1 LIQGRT
7 AVAQKPKYS
16 SPKAFLLIFRLE
28 IMALLACLT
37 AAAFSA
43 AGVLNDTVAPWIYTL
58 AAALGEGILLG
69 AAARLLLRGF
79 SFAMR
84 WTAALTAAFFSLVM
98 TGWLTRGLIGADLSF
113 PIRHQ
118 HPDWGGLVQLLAGGV
133 IATFVLI
140 AFRKRA
146 PKPAPEVEL
155 VKPSVQE
162 PRPAELKPKKNKA
175 GSPVRESRP
184 VRERIRSALRFFRR
198 NNRDAE
204 IRLVGKEEHKCP
216 YCLQPIEARDPRGV
230 VMCPV
235 CRTRHHKDCW
245 DITGMCQVPHY
256 HD

>member
-1 LIQGRT
+1 VTQT
-7 AVAQKPKYS
+7 QKYT

-43 AGVLNDTVAPWIYTL
+43 AGVLNDTVAPWIFTL

-69 AAARLLLRGF
+69 AAARLLFRAF
-79 SFAMR
+79 SFPMR
-84 WTAALTAAFFSLVM
+84 WMAALAAAFFSLVIM
-98 TGWLTRGLIGADLSF
+98 GWLTRGLIGADPSF
-113 PIRHQ
+113 PIQHQ
-118 HPDWGGLVQLLAGGV
+118 HPDWGGLLQMLASGI
-133 IATFVLI
+133 IATFTLT

-146 PKPAPEVEL
+146 PAPAPEAEFI
-155 VKPSVQE
+155 KPSAQE
-162 PRPAELKPKKNKA
+162 PQPADSKAKKNKA
-175 GSPVRESRP
+175 GSQVKESRP

-216 YCLQPIEARDPRGV
+216 YCLQRIEPRDPRGV
-230 VMCPV
+230 VVCPI
-235 CRTRHHKDCW
+235 CHTRHHKDCW